1 MASSE
6 SIQQGIDVSLSY
18 AADNGSLGDERQMTG
33 TISGGGAKLFII
45 GRNHS
50 LIDMTKQEALPEP
63 TVDGI
68 SNEKAA
74 VKVSGW
80 VDRWLMMSVL
90 MMPVRRIIRTKH
102 PPHEGLFF
110 PRLISQTGIK
120 GWIMWSMWPNDIYA
134 NIETVRWM
142 HEQHVF
148 ATPR

>member
-6 SIQQGIDVSLSY
+6 SIQQGIDVSLWY
-18 AADNGSLGDERQMTG
+18 AADNGSLGDERQMKG

-80 VDRWLMMSVL
+80 VDR
-90 MMPVRRIIRTKH
+90 
-102 PPHEGLFF
+102 
-110 PRLISQTGIK
+110 
-120 GWIMWSMWPNDIYA
+120 
-134 NIETVRWM
+134 
-142 HEQHVF
+142 
-148 ATPR
+148 